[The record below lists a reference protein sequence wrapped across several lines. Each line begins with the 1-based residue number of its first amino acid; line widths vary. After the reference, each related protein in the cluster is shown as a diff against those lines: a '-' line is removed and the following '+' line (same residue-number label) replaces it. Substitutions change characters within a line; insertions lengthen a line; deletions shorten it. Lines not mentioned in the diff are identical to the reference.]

1 MERVL
6 FFVRQIG
13 MHKKS
18 RAKLFPCFIDP
29 SSDLGFKSL
38 LLNPA
43 NKPILLAVLN
53 AILEHLGETAIIDL
67 DYLPTEHLGLDA
79 EHKKVVQDLECEAV
93 DGRHF
98 IVEMQRAMESD
109 FRDRM
114 GFYAFRSAI
123 ESVKTGESY
132 KLNKAYIVVI
142 MENILRPLDP
152 NFLQVATLRFEN
164 SSERFVDNPVLAFIE
179 TPKVASTITAS
190 QSRLEWWICC
200 LAHMAEWNEIP
211 ALLSTDSEFCNL
223 FRAAELANFS
233 ITEQKLYF
241 KQLDSGRNMKYALEY
256 QWQKGIDEGLSL
268 GIEQGVS
275 KGLAQGLTQGIEQAK
290 LHDIEQMLA
299 KGCDWKFIQDITNI
313 KSADFETLQTKYR
326 K

>member
-1 MERVL
+1 MERVQV
-6 FFVRQIG
+6 FVRLIG

-18 RAKLFPCFIDP
+18 RAKLFPRFIHP

-38 LLNPA
+38 LLNPT

-53 AILEHLGETAIIDL
+53 ATLEYLGENAIINL

-123 ESVKTGESY
+123 ENVKSGESY

-142 MENILRPLDP
+142 MENILRPHDP
-152 NFLQVATLRFEN
+152 SFLQVATLRFEN
-164 SSERFVDNPVLAFIE
+164 STERFVDNPVLVFIE

-211 ALLSTDSEFCNL
+211 AQLSNDSEFCNL

-233 ITEQKLYF
+233 VAEQKHYF

-256 QWQKGIDEGLSL
+256 QWQKGIDEGLSQ
-268 GIEQGVS
+268 GIEQGLALDKIEVV
-275 KGLAQGLTQGIEQAK
+275 KG
-290 LHDIEQMLA
+290 MLA
-299 KGCDWKFIQDITNI
+299 KGCDWSFICDITGLNN
-313 KSADFETLQTKYR
+313 KTYKALKAKYEGR
-326 K
+326 

>member
-1 MERVL
+1 
-6 FFVRQIG
+6 
-13 MHKKS
+13 
-18 RAKLFPCFIDP
+18 
-29 SSDLGFKSL
+29 
-38 LLNPA
+38 
-43 NKPILLAVLN
+43 
-53 AILEHLGETAIIDL
+53 
-67 DYLPTEHLGLDA
+67 
-79 EHKKVVQDLECEAV
+79 
-93 DGRHF
+93 
-98 IVEMQRAMESD
+98 
-109 FRDRM
+109 M

>member
-1 MERVL
+1 
-6 FFVRQIG
+6 
-13 MHKKS
+13 
-18 RAKLFPCFIDP
+18 
-29 SSDLGFKSL
+29 
-38 LLNPA
+38 LNPA

>member
-123 ESVKTGESY
+123 ENVKTGESY
-132 KLNKAYIVVI
+132 QLNKAYIVVI

>member
-6 FFVRQIG
+6 FFVRLIG

-18 RAKLFPCFIDP
+18 CTKLFPRFIDP

-123 ESVKTGESY
+123 ENVKTGESY
-132 KLNKAYIVVI
+132 QLNKAYIVVI